1 MEVSQ
6 FPGLNILMRVNWE
19 SGPIQISTLVM
30 FVGTIFL
37 RSKDLGFSVLE
48 RSVTDKVHLSLYNK
62 FPLFLH
68 ADDEEQSNV
77 KDSIKESGGN
87 IYLNTWT
94 Y

>member
-1 MEVSQ
+1 MEISQ
-6 FPGLNILMRVNWE
+6 FPGLNILMCVNWE
-19 SGPIQISTLVM
+19 SGPIQM
-30 FVGTIFL
+30 FVGIIFL

-48 RSVTDKVHLSLYNK
+48 RSVTGTVHLNLYNK
-62 FPLFLH
+62 FPLCLH

-77 KDSIKESGGN
+77 KDSIKESRSN